1 MSSVATTTG
10 NAASENTLFSVN
22 EKVKQ
27 HINNESMVLVQ
38 ISTESAQTTLA
49 HTPGTIVIDG
59 KQSASVG

>member
-27 HINNESMVLVQ
+27 HINKWR
-38 ISTESAQTTLA
+38 SAVHVA
-49 HTPGTIVIDG
+49 VIE
-59 KQSASVG
+59 